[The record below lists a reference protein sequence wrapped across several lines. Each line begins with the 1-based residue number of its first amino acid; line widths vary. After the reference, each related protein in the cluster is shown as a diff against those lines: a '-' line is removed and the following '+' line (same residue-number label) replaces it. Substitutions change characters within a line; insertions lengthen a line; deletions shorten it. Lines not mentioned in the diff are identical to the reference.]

1 LPVPRRYRDNRVS
14 GQLSERTVEIQR
26 ANVMEKMQARSV
38 AHLVKMHLTLT
49 GKLWPAVSGW

>member
-49 GKLWPAVSGW
+49 GKLCPAVSGW